1 MSVRTSHLRDGGR
14 QAPGARKGLTPT
26 AGLPSRILVATDGSE
41 ASSLAVRAAADL
53 ASRAN
58 AELHLVHVRQ
68 RFPVQRGLP
77 YSAHLER
84 AVEDHAA
91 SYAEETEQLM
101 RRRAFEARAE
111 GADVTDVHLPEGR
124 EAEEIAGLAGELS
137 ADLLVIGRRRFGSIK
152 RLLVGSVSE
161 GVVGLARCP
170 TLVVCDR
177 EGAWPPSGLI
187 VGDDASEEARRAGEV
202 AASIGGLLGLRA
214 LLVRAYPSV
223 TVFKARRVMR
233 VRSSEEILN
242 EGRKVLER
250 RAAKLRN
257 ILGARPEIAVASGDP
272 AAVIREA
279 AEEGGEPSLVAVGR
293 RGPGAAKRFA
303 LGSVSMNV
311 LRTASGPVLIV
322 PPVGEG
328 LR

>member
-1 MSVRTSHLRDGGR
+1 MPVRKSHLRHDGR
-14 QAPGARKGLTPT
+14 QSPGPRKGRTPK
-26 AGLPSRILVATDGSE
+26 ASPPARVLVATDGSE
-41 ASSLAVRAAADL
+41 SSSPAVRAAADL

-101 RRRAFEARAE
+101 RRRVFEARAE
-111 GADVTDVHLPEGR
+111 GADVTGVHLPEGR
-124 EAEEIAGLAGELS
+124 EAEEITGLAGELA
-137 ADLLVIGRRRFGSIK
+137 ADLIVIGRRRLGSIK

-161 GVVGLARCP
+161 GVVGLAPCP

-214 LLVRAYPSV
+214 LVVRAYPSV
-223 TVFKARRVMR
+223 TVFGVRRVVR
-233 VRSSEEILN
+233 VRASEAILN
-242 EGRKVLER
+242 EGKRTLER
-250 RAAKLRN
+250 RAAELRN
-257 ILGARPEIAVASGDP
+257 ITGAQSETGVASGDA
-272 AAVIREA
+272 AAVVWED
-279 AEEGGEPSLVAVGR
+279 EEDGEPFLFAVGR
-293 RGPGAAKRFA
+293 SAPGAANRFA
-303 LGSVSMNV
+303 LGSVRTNV
-311 LRTASGPVLIV
+311 LRAASGPVLIV
-322 PPVGEG
+322 PPAREG